1 MGRTFHLMMFV
12 ATALCCAV
20 CLGFLAHDAFG
31 FSDHVIRR
39 DALEGATFLGLAL
52 ACGVLLPKGRR

>member
-1 MGRTFHLMMFV
+1 MGRSFHLMMFV

-20 CLGFLAHDAFG
+20 FLGFLAHDAFG
-31 FSDHVIRR
+31 FSDHLIRR

-52 ACGVLLPKGRR
+52 AGGALLPRRER

>member
-1 MGRTFHLMMFV
+1 MMFA

-20 CLGFLAHDAFG
+20 FVGFLAHDAFG
-31 FSDHVIRR
+31 ISDHLIRR

-52 ACGVLLPKGRR
+52 VCGVLLPQDRR